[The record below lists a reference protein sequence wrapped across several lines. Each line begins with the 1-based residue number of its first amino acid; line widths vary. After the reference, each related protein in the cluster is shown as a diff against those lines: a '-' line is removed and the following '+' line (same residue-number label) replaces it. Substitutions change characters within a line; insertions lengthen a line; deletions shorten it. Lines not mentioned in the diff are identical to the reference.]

1 MATELSTLMHNQLG
15 EPLAHFLSTQGEN
28 LAASE
33 RAVTVALPTI
43 VLTILKY
50 VNGNR
55 DQAIALYNQVM
66 GSNPQPY
73 HDLIT
78 QLNKIPFNKI
88 TEIGKPLVTQL
99 LGSNA
104 QPTAAQIAHSSGV
117 SNSGAYQLLN
127 VALPLVLS
135 LLRSR
140 GWTAQEFYTILGSQ
154 SCWLNKTLSANL
166 LSLLDIGSSGSLSAS
181 VLGLASGLTGI
192 TGTPVSVAA
201 ESSNWTKLLAFLLLG
216 GVGVFG
222 LRTCMNQETSPI
234 APQPIVQN
242 HLVEQQ
248 ASIESNDVSAA
259 ASTAIG
265 LHNALAASEPVAAS
279 EPEIISEPVATSEPE
294 IISEPIATSE
304 PMVVSDSTDTSAPPA
319 NESRVIAENGM
330 IKFYFAVGMSR
341 IAKNANAIAKETIVA
356 GKSGK
361 KLIISGYTDSTGNAK
376 NNELLSK
383 KRAEAVKAFFIKHGV
398 SAKNIELRRPESTIG
413 AQGKNQEGRRVE
425 VQITD

>member
-78 QLNKIPFNKI
+78 QLDKIPFNKI

-127 VALPLVLS
+127 AALPLVLS

-192 TGTPVSVAA
+192 TGAPVSVTA
-201 ESSNWTKLLAFLLLG
+201 ESSGWTKLLAFLLLG
-216 GVGVFG
+216 GVSVFG
-222 LRTCMNQETSPI
+222 LRTCMNQETLPI

-294 IISEPIATSE
+294 IISE

>member
-50 VNGNR
+50 MNGNR

-166 LSLLDIGSSGSLSAS
+166 LSLLDIGSQAAECQCIGLSKWFNGHHRRTCVRCSRVKWLDKIIGIFVVRRGECVWFTHLHESGNLTHRTTTHRSKSLSRNNKRALNQMTYPPLPAMLLVCIMRWLPANPLPRVNPKSSVNPSPQVNLKSSAS
-181 VLGLASGLTGI
+181 
-192 TGTPVSVAA
+192 
-201 ESSNWTKLLAFLLLG
+201 LL
-216 GVGVFG
+216 
-222 LRTCMNQETSPI
+222 R
-234 APQPIVQN
+234 
-242 HLVEQQ
+242 Q
-248 ASIESNDVSAA
+248 ASLWLSA
-259 ASTAIG
+259 TAQTPA
-265 LHNALAASEPVAAS
+265 HRQ
-279 EPEIISEPVATSEPE
+279 
-294 IISEPIATSE
+294 
-304 PMVVSDSTDTSAPPA
+304 PM
-319 NESRVIAENGM
+319 
-330 IKFYFAVGMSR
+330 KAV
-341 IAKNANAIAKETIVA
+341 
-356 GKSGK
+356 
-361 KLIISGYTDSTGNAK
+361 
-376 NNELLSK
+376 LLQK
-383 KRAEAVKAFFIKHGV
+383 MA
-398 SAKNIELRRPESTIG
+398 
-413 AQGKNQEGRRVE
+413 
-425 VQITD
+425 

>member
-55 DQAIALYNQVM
+55 DQTIALYNQVM

-166 LSLLDIGSSGSLSAS
+166 LSLLDIGSSGSLCAS

-192 TGTPVSVAA
+192 TGAPVSVAA
-201 ESSNWTKLLAFLLLG
+201 ESSGWTKLLAFLLLG
-216 GVGVFG
+216 GVSVFG

-361 KLIISGYTDSTGNAK
+361 KLIISGYTDSTGNTK

-383 KRAEAVKAFFIKHGV
+383 KRAEVVKAFFIKHGV

>member
-140 GWTAQEFYTILGSQ
+140 A
-154 SCWLNKTLSANL
+154 
-166 LSLLDIGSSGSLSAS
+166 
-181 VLGLASGLTGI
+181 
-192 TGTPVSVAA
+192 
-201 ESSNWTKLLAFLLLG
+201 
-216 GVGVFG
+216 
-222 LRTCMNQETSPI
+222 
-234 APQPIVQN
+234 
-242 HLVEQQ
+242 
-248 ASIESNDVSAA
+248 
-259 ASTAIG
+259 
-265 LHNALAASEPVAAS
+265 HN
-279 EPEIISEPVATSEPE
+279 
-294 IISEPIATSE
+294 
-304 PMVVSDSTDTSAPPA
+304 PA
-319 NESRVIAENGM
+319 G
-330 IKFYFAVGMSR
+330 
-341 IAKNANAIAKETIVA
+341 
-356 GKSGK
+356 
-361 KLIISGYTDSTGNAK
+361 
-376 NNELLSK
+376 
-383 KRAEAVKAFFIKHGV
+383 
-398 SAKNIELRRPESTIG
+398 
-413 AQGKNQEGRRVE
+413 
-425 VQITD
+425 

>member
-15 EPLAHFLSTQGEN
+15 EPLAHFLST
-28 LAASE
+28 E

-78 QLNKIPFNKI
+78 QLDKIPFNKI

-127 VALPLVLS
+127 AALPLVLS

-192 TGTPVSVAA
+192 TGAPVSVTA
-201 ESSNWTKLLAFLLLG
+201 ESSGWTKLLAFLLLG
-216 GVGVFG
+216 GVSVFG
-222 LRTCMNQETSPI
+222 LRTCMNQETLPI